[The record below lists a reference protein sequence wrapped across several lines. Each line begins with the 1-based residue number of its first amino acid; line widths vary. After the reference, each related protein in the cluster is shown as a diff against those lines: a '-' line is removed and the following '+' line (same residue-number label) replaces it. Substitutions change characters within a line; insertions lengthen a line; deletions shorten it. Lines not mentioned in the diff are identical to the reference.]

1 MLATPPPVPQ
11 VGPVVFSLLFGGQL
25 HTVDLSD
32 LPCPRLTRRLAQ
44 ALAGLG
50 GDDNTMRYLDG
61 FRQTVAQVRRFVC
74 FVAEVQSA
82 DADADD
88 FDVPHLAPDL
98 LAAYEQRLLARHG
111 TTSTEPHRGMAKLV
125 RLLRKVYDNDPGS
138 FEPAL
143 QARIGYASTSAETT
157 IGTPLDA
164 YPSRVFEEIA
174 AQAAEDVRKI
184 LNRIQ
189 DGEHGAA
196 LGTDPRTARGGWGKL
211 NNALWYVDHHGPLT
225 GREQKIWGVQ
235 CLGGIRAVN
244 AHLFL
249 TSADLVPLHALL
261 ICQTGLEP
269 ESVKQLRANCLVN
282 PARGFVSISY
292 VKNRSHG
299 QSHKTLRVADG
310 GALHHPGGLI
320 RLALRL
326 TQRGRAL
333 TGSEALWVQVT
344 ATGHPEDAF
353 DRRRDLSTRTRDW
366 VAASPRLSGLKDQD
380 GRPLRV
386 DLRRLRKTF
395 KSVRYQQAA
404 GILSDFTAGHTQG
417 VAARHYADIAAH
429 RDVHEQAVE
438 AGLEEAM
445 NAALP
450 PPAVLDED
458 ANDLT
463 RERQRSRRPTSP
475 PPWPNT
481 TTSSWPPAETSSPPP
496 SRKPK
501 VPPARC
507 PSGGAWNARTRCTPP
522 ATSPAC
528 CCSWTSSKPSG
539 NSSPPPSGKAA
550 TGWRGSGSSPGYAPN
565 SAPARSRWPGPSPRG
580 PAPGWRCRHSSW
592 PVSHDRART
601 TPKRCTAD
609 RRRCLRRSRPT
620 QCRSSPRTSG
630 HR

>member
-1 MLATPPPVPQ
+1 MSARRGQRVRFPSAEQMLATPPPVPQ

-44 ALAGLG
+44 ALVGLG

-61 FRQTVAQVRRFVC
+61 FKQTVAQVRRFVC

-269 ESVKQLRANCLVN
+269 ESVKQLTANCLVN

-450 PPAVLDED
+450 PPVVLDED
-458 ANDLT
+458 G
-463 RERQRSRRPTSP
+463 QRLDEGT
-475 PPWPNT
+475 
-481 TTSSWPPAETSSPPP
+481 
-496 SRKPK
+496 
-501 VPPARC
+501 
-507 PSGGAWNARTRCTPP
+507 
-522 ATSPAC
+522 ATL
-528 CCSWTSSKPSG
+528 
-539 NSSPPPSGKAA
+539 
-550 TGWRGSGSSPGYAPN
+550 
-565 SAPARSRWPGPSPRG
+565 APADVSAALAEHNDVFLASCRNFFASPFAKTEGAACPVPIWGCLECSNAVYTTRHLPSVLLFLDFIETQREQFSTTEWQSRYGLAWQRIVTGIRPKFSASQITMARAIAEGAGTRLAL
-580 PAPGWRCRHSSW
+580 PAQFLAGI
-592 PVSHDRART
+592 A
-601 TPKRCTAD
+601 
-609 RRRCLRRSRPT
+609 
-620 QCRSSPRTSG
+620 
-630 HR
+630 